1 MISLLT
7 IITILIMPHTLL
19 MVSPTEFC
27 QSAQFP
33 DYEVGIRTNESDDI
47 CHLLESCEGKNIYS
61 PHKNICDRSLRL
73 ETWWRMTT
81 AAPRWRCASSRPPT
95 SSTCATATPARW
107 AVIGGD
113 RVRWSQYPSVI
124 GPGRGDRGQWGGG
137 HGVLPV
143 PGLHGG
149 LLHQVQGDN
158 TH

>member
-1 MISLLT
+1 MS
-7 IITILIMPHTLL
+7 HALL

-81 AAPRWRCASSRPPT
+81 AAPR
-95 SSTCATATPARW
+95 
-107 AVIGGD
+107 
-113 RVRWSQYPSVI
+113 
-124 GPGRGDRGQWGGG
+124 
-137 HGVLPV
+137 
-143 PGLHGG
+143 
-149 LLHQVQGDN
+149 
-158 TH
+158 